1 MRKPLLCAMVLLV
14 AGTGGLGT
22 AHAYD
27 QPANVAPAV
36 SPGDRAF
43 YNAGRVCVAQM
54 AGLLDAIDAAARG
67 GSTSSYVNAART
79 LRSRA
84 AVCSRRVKS
93 RSAATSNGKRA
104 RAKLARA
111 MKQYA
116 KAGADYRRAATAG
129 DVATSRARVAR
140 AGKRLRKAERLL
152 AKSDRLART
161 AS

>member
-67 GSTSSYVNAART
+67 GSTSSYVNAAADAAQPSSRV
-79 LRSRA
+79 LAEGEVAERGHVERQAGQGQARQSDEAVCEGRSRLPA
-84 AVCSRRVKS
+84 RRHG
-93 RSAATSNGKRA
+93 RRRRDQQGTRCARRQATAQG
-104 RAKLARA
+104 
-111 MKQYA
+111 
-116 KAGADYRRAATAG
+116 RAA
-129 DVATSRARVAR
+129 AR
-140 AGKRLRKAERLL
+140 EI
-152 AKSDRLART
+152 
-161 AS
+161 